1 MKKQQAGF
9 TLIELVVVIV
19 LLGILGAAAT
29 ARFQNLAVQAGNAA
43 AQGTAAE
50 VSSSAAINFAAAQL
64 GTAGT
69 TNTAGGSAAC
79 AATSDA
85 LLQAGAVP
93 GDITVTAGAGAC
105 VAAGDTFTCNVAHDD
120 GDTAAV
126 ATIICTGP

>member
-1 MKKQQAGF
+1 MKKQQSGF

-29 ARFQNLAVQAGNAA
+29 ARFQNLSVEAGNAS

-50 VSSSAAINFAAAQL
+50 ISSSSAINFAAAQL
-64 GTAGT
+64 NTGTQT
-69 TNTAGGSAAC
+69 DTSGGSAAC
-79 AATSDA
+79 AATSAA

-93 GDITVTAGAGAC
+93 GNITVTANAGTCA
-105 VAAGDTFTCNVAHDD
+105 AAGDTFTCNVDHSN
-120 GDTAAV
+120 GDTTAV